1 MHCKAQHLG
10 GSVVVNAVILCNHR
24 VVRQAGDER
33 GELLSVTTDAD
44 ADTPGA
50 VCDCGEQ
57 VEECG
62 LKERATVRSTFQRH
76 TPWQVARTHSFRLD
90 DAHSSA
96 NGSPGNPNSRLL
108 TDLLD
113 DRHLDREPKEIALVW
128 N

>member
-62 LKERATVRSTFQRH
+62 LKERAAVRSILQRH
-76 TPWQVARTHSFRLD
+76 TPWQVARTRSFRLD

-128 N
+128 D